1 MKFKKKIVIQNKVI
15 EYNKCFIVAEIS
27 ANHCGKLSTMKSLIL
42 KLKKAGA
49 DAIKIQAYEAST
61 ITIDSKK
68 KDFRIKKNNT
78 WAKYNTL
85 FSLYKTAQTPFSWY
99 PKIFNFCKKNKI
111 IIFASVFD
119 EKSLSILEKL
129 KCPAYKIASPEI
141 TDISLISTVSKTK
154 KPIIIS
160 NGLASES
167 DLKLAINTVRKQKN
181 PNLVVL
187 KCTSSYPAPIN
198 EINLLTMKDINKKYK
213 TLVGYSDHTNG
224 YQISINAASLGACL
238 IEKHV
243 GLKNMKSV
251 DSFFSLNTEEF
262 KEMVK
267 IIRDN
272 EIANGNINYNISKS
286 SIKNLNGRR
295 SLYVVK
301 DIKKGEKFTK
311 KNIRSI
317 RPTFGMHPKFLSQ
330 FLNKACNKSLRK
342 GSRLLWKH
350 LKKS

>member
-1 MKFKKKIVIQNKVI
+1 M
-15 EYNKCFIVAEIS
+15 
-27 ANHCGKLSTMKSLIL
+27 
-42 KLKKAGA
+42 
-49 DAIKIQAYEAST
+49 
-61 ITIDSKK
+61 
-68 KDFRIKKNNT
+68 
-78 WAKYNTL
+78 
-85 FSLYKTAQTPFSWY
+85 
-99 PKIFNFCKKNKI
+99 
-111 IIFASVFD
+111 
-119 EKSLSILEKL
+119 
-129 KCPAYKIASPEI
+129 
-141 TDISLISTVSKTK
+141 
-154 KPIIIS
+154 
-160 NGLASES
+160 
-167 DLKLAINTVRKQKN
+167 LAIQDK
-181 PNLVVL
+181 L
-187 KCTSSYPAPIN
+187 
-198 EINLLTMKDINKKYK
+198 EIA
-213 TLVGYSDHTNG
+213 VGYSDHTLN
-224 YQISINAASLGACL
+224 INTAIHAASIGSCM

-272 EIANGNINYNISKS
+272 EIANGNVNYNISKS

-330 FLNKACNKSLRK
+330 FLNKVCNKSLRK